1 LLCYKLLKTEHLSP
15 KRRRKTKKNFAG
27 NLCPLLPRDT
37 AKKEEEKKKK
47 KATVGRICGKE
58 RFQAWSGRVRGDG

>member
-1 LLCYKLLKTEHLSP
+1 VCYKLLKTEHLSP

-37 AKKEEEKKKK
+37 AKKRREEEEGYGWKDLRKRKVSSLEWK
-47 KATVGRICGKE
+47 SEG
-58 RFQAWSGRVRGDG
+58 

>member
-47 KATVGRICGKE
+47 DLRKRKVSSLEWKSEG
-58 RFQAWSGRVRGDG
+58 